1 MIIKIILVN
10 KISLKDLIIWVLK
23 IFYLKIIKKFLS
35 VNQLKHLM
43 VQLYMSVLPVRMNK
57 QLKKL
62 LVNVFNKN

>member
-43 VQLYMSVLPVRMNK
+43 VRLYMSVLPVRMNK

-62 LVNVFNKN
+62 LVNVFNNN